1 MTLEVNLGWPVN
13 KNVSHSC
20 ITTYLE
26 AIGVY
31 TFFVE
36 YTSEINSYLA
46 DFRPFWRVSKKRH
59 RKTPNSAKQAAARV
73 LGMRGTSFLDDFTL
87 GKHR

>member
-1 MTLEVNLGWPVN
+1 MTFHVNIGWPVN
-13 KNVSHSC
+13 KNVSHSSMT
-20 ITTYLE
+20 IYLE

-36 YTSEINSYLA
+36 YTSEINSYLP

-59 RKTPNSAKQAAARV
+59 RKTPNSAKQAAASV
-73 LGMRGTSFLDDFTL
+73 LGMCGMSFLDDFTL

>member
-1 MTLEVNLGWPVN
+1 MTFHVNLGWPVN
-13 KNVSHSC
+13 NNVSHSSMT
-20 ITTYLE
+20 IYLE

-59 RKTPNSAKQAAARV
+59 RKTPNSAKQAAASV
-73 LGMRGTSFLDDFTL
+73 LGMRGTSFLDDFML

>member
-26 AIGVY
+26 GTGVY
-31 TFFVE
+31 TFFVI
-36 YTSEINSYLA
+36 YTSEVNPYLA

-59 RKTPNSAKQAAARV
+59 RKTPNSAKQAAASV
-73 LGMRGTSFLDDFTL
+73 LGMCGMSFSDDFTL

>member
-26 AIGVY
+26 GTGVY
-31 TFFVE
+31 TFFVL
-36 YTSEINSYLA
+36 YSSEVYPYLA
-46 DFRPFWRVSKKRH
+46 DFRPFWRVWKKRPS
-59 RKTPNSAKQAAARV
+59 KTTNSAKQTAASV
-73 LGMRGTSFLDDFTL
+73 LGMRGTSFLDDFML
-87 GKHR
+87 GKHT

>member
-1 MTLEVNLGWPVN
+1 MTLEVNFGCPVN

-20 ITTYLE
+20 IPTYLE

-36 YTSEINSYLA
+36 YTSEINAYLA

-59 RKTPNSAKQAAARV
+59 RKTPNSAKQAAPSV
-73 LGMRGTSFLDDFTL
+73 LGMRGTCFLYDFTL